1 MPTIK
6 GNLLFVSSRAAQVS
20 EVWVRAPRV
29 RTHAES
35 VVTTGNDR
43 FPVDGGEV
51 TFTAVPGPAVLA
63 LISQGRAVDTIPI
76 LVGDASTQTL
86 RQVVSAAKVAD
97 DATKREIEKLA
108 AQAIHLVDSSTENA
122 RKAQDGAQRAE
133 TAAGNA
139 KQSETSAE
147 DAARRASDSSTSANK
162 SSVWVSKA
170 EQRTEKSASAAA
182 ESASQAAGSAA
193 SAKQDAD
200 RAGSIADSTS
210 WDGDK
215 LTVNGKTSP
224 SLRGPKGETGDSIRS
239 VTQEQQKLVFT
250 SDKGAELGR
259 VDYSDAL
266 KTSADEVANSV
277 RASLADYAARA
288 EQAAKE
294 TIAQVEGDY
303 ATRPYVDAQTW
314 DRGTLSSPVDIL
326 SLKPGR
332 YGIFSSTVYKG
343 MNLPGNSVGVL
354 IVDYLDGP
362 NGRIYGRFWWE
373 YQDST
378 YGRICYSASSYNGNF
393 RGWQPDNTWHKMPLT
408 KADKIVD
415 LPPGRYPVTS
425 EDVAT
430 TLGLPWSG
438 MGYLEME
445 WLGSSAYQRVD
456 WWTGLNPVHHWRAS
470 IYRKAWDKAVWEHLH
485 GADSGSNGL
494 DYQKAGADAA
504 LNSLLKSN
512 DPTTSYESDH
522 AALVGDLKRRVGP
535 VHVGDAG
542 ALALVFDHG
551 TTAFREWIWPEL
563 KKRNLVGTMALC
575 PEVHLD
581 DKGESRHRA
590 TNDEIKSW
598 IKDGLVIAS
607 HSSDHMGAKTT
618 TDVYRQ
624 VVVSKQ
630 ILETKLDTKVDC
642 WVQPGYSLADGDY
655 GGFGTGQSA
664 TDYTDT
670 MAGRLLQQTYPVI
683 TGYVGDDY
691 LYPMQELPVGVQ
703 RSLMESKESIA
714 QVRDYVQQAADKGLK
729 HISFIH
735 PYALLDSS
743 DTYATKQDYINF
755 LDLVVQLRDAG
766 KLKVLTLPQLA
777 IAEK

>member
-29 RTHAES
+29 RTFVEG

-63 LISQGRAVDTIPI
+63 LISQGRAVDTVPI
-76 LVGDASTQTL
+76 VVGESDSQTL
-86 RQVVSAAKVAD
+86 RQVVSAAKIAD
-97 DATKREIEKLA
+97 DATQREIEKLA

-139 KQSETSAE
+139 KQSETNAE
-147 DAARRASDSSTSANK
+147 DAARRSSNSASSANR
-162 SSVWVSKA
+162 SSVWVSEA
-170 EQRTEKSASAAA
+170 EQRAEKSASAAA
-182 ESASQAAGSAA
+182 GSAESAKA
-193 SAKQDAD
+193 DAD
-200 RAGSIADSTS
+200 RAATIADSTS
-210 WDGDK
+210 
-215 LTVNGKTSP
+215 
-224 SLRGPKGETGDSIRS
+224 
-239 VTQEQQKLVFT
+239 
-250 SDKGAELGR
+250 
-259 VDYSDAL
+259 
-266 KTSADEVANSV
+266 
-277 RASLADYAARA
+277 
-288 EQAAKE
+288 
-294 TIAQVEGDY
+294 
-303 ATRPYVDAQTW
+303 W

-485 GADSGSNGL
+485 GADAGSNGL

-563 KKRNLVGTMALC
+563 KKRGLVGTMALC

-581 DKGESRHRA
+581 DKGDSRHRA

-630 ILETKLDTKVDC
+630 ILETKLGTKVDC